1 MMQIFRKTRTLNY
14 FIAIAVIYFFALY
27 WYPMTIIGRGY
38 GFGTDVPIAYKVLRF
53 IPFLLILFWSRYNR
67 KRIIGLFFGLGLYAL
82 SLLVTLSFSNAIFIV
97 LVYLVATSFLIDT
110 LFRMINIRWQDL
122 VKHLQIINI
131 LFFLSY
137 LIQIFFKTV
146 QGPHGDRFVGTLG
159 GPNLAGGILGMFSI
173 LWLLLSIKDPRHK
186 KTHQVLFGLD
196 LFLIAASTSMGSILS
211 TVFVLMLIYLRN
223 VRRILIAFCSLSA
236 VFSIIAFSQF
246 ELISLLGNFRI
257 YQRFLHLS
265 QFFYTGS
272 TDSFSMNSRIIDFDR
287 IIMNSTS
294 SVWSFIFGTGGGW
307 HESFYLHVFS
317 EIGVFG
323 LLAFMLLLLFIFRN
337 PHIWV
342 IWVPFIQM
350 LVVPVISMFPYAF
363 FILLLYEL
371 ERKIRN
377 TSQESFI

>member
-1 MMQIFRKTRTLNY
+1 
-14 FIAIAVIYFFALY
+14 
-27 WYPMTIIGRGY
+27 MTIIGRGY
-38 GFGTDVPIAYKVLRF
+38 GFGTDVPITYKVLRF

-82 SLLVTLSFSNAIFIV
+82 SLLVTLSFSNAMFIV
-97 LVYLVATSFLIDT
+97 LVYLFATSFLIDT

-196 LFLIAASTSMGSILS
+196 LFLIAASASIGSILS
-211 TVFVLMLIYLRN
+211 IVFVLMFIYLRN
-223 VRRILIAFCSLSA
+223 VRRTLIAFCSLSA

-246 ELISLLGNFRI
+246 ELILLLGKFRI

-265 QFFYTGS
+265 QFFYTGR

-317 EIGVFG
+317 EFGVFG